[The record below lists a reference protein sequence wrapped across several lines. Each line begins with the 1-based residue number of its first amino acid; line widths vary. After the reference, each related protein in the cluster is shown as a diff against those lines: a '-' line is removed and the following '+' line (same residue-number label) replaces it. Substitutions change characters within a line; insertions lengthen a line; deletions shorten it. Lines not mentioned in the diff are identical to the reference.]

1 MTSSRI
7 GPATGVGEN
16 VRALQALRLSALA
29 DEVTALLKKIGADAG
44 DYDKAPEAP
53 GQRYVRSGDLG
64 KGWQGEPVL
73 DVSGET
79 LLGVITN
86 GVPYAAH
93 VQGADDQRE
102 TFAGRW
108 RTDQQI
114 ADEWAPEVERR
125 IAKAVEDLYGVLS

>member
-7 GPATGVGEN
+7 GPATGIGEN

-29 DEVTALLKKIGADAG
+29 EEVTALLRAIGADAG
-44 DYDKAPEAP
+44 DYSKAPEAP
-53 GQRYVRSGDLG
+53 GQRYVRTGTLG
-64 KGWQGEPVL
+64 AGWRGAPVL